1 MDNFIGEIRLFA
13 GNFPPLGWAFCD
25 GSLLSIAQNTAL
37 FALIGTTYGGNGQ
50 TTFALP
56 DLRGRVPLHQGTQP
70 GTANNYVMGQQ
81 AGAETVTLTS
91 NQIPLHSHSASAST
105 AVPPAT
111 GSGITLTGPA
121 VYVPAAPAKPKFY
134 APAGSATVAMSAQ
147 AIQPAGGNQPH
158 DNMAPFLAV
167 SFIIAIE
174 GIFPSQN

>member
-37 FALIGTTYGGNGQ
+37 FALIGTTYGGDGL
-50 TTFALP
+50 TTFGLP
-56 DLRGRVPLHQGTQP
+56 DLRGRVPLHHGTQP
-70 GTANNYVMGQQ
+70 GTGNSYAMGQQ
-81 AGAETVTLTS
+81 AGVETVTLNS
-91 NQIPLHSHSASAST
+91 NQIPSHNHSASAST

-111 GSGITLTGPA
+111 GAGINLTGPA
-121 VYVPAAPAKPKFY
+121 PYVPAAPAKPKFY
-134 APAGSATVAMSAQ
+134 APAGTGTVAMSPQ

-158 DNMAPFLAV
+158 NNMAPFLAL

>member
-37 FALIGTTYGGNGQ
+37 FALIGTTYGGDGQ

-56 DLRGRVPLHQGTQP
+56 DLRGRVPLHHGTQL
-70 GTANNYVMGQQ
+70 GTGNSYVMGQQ
-81 AGAETVTLTS
+81 GGSETVSLTS
-91 NQIPLHSHSASAST
+91 SQIPSHNHSASAST

-111 GSGITLTGPA
+111 GTGISLTGPGTF
-121 VYVPAAPAKPKFY
+121 VPAAPAKPKFY
-134 APAGSATVAMSAQ
+134 APAGSSTVAMSPQ

-158 DNMAPFLAV
+158 NNMAPFLAV

-174 GIFPSQN
+174 GIFPSQS

>member
-70 GTANNYVMGQQ
+70 GTANTYVMGQQ
-81 AGAETVTLTS
+81 AGVETVTLAS
-91 NQIPLHSHSASAST
+91 NQLPSHNHSASAST

-111 GSGITLTGPA
+111 GTGINLTGPTT
-121 VYVPAAPAKPKFY
+121 YVPAAPAKPKFY
-134 APAGSATVAMSAQ
+134 APAGSSMVPMSPQ
-147 AIQPAGGNQPH
+147 AIQPAGGNQSH
-158 DNMAPFLAV
+158 NNMAPFLAL

-174 GIFPSQN
+174 GIFPSQS

>member
-56 DLRGRVPLHQGTQP
+56 DLRGRVPLHQGTQI
-70 GTANNYVMGQQ
+70 GTGNSYVMGQQ
-81 AGAETVTLTS
+81 AGTETVTLTGS
-91 NQIPLHSHSASAST
+91 QIPSHSHSASAST
-105 AVPPAT
+105 AAPPTT
-111 GSGITLTGPA
+111 GTGINLTGPTA
-121 VYVPAAPAKPKFY
+121 YVLAAPAKPRFY
-134 APAGSATVAMSAQ
+134 APAGSGMVAMSAQ
-147 AIQPAGGNQPH
+147 AVQPTGGNQPH
-158 DNMAPFLAV
+158 NNMAPFLAL